1 MGKNKK
7 QDERATNRANDNQ
20 NLNNNANNNANN
32 ERKMPTGAFKQ
43 GTQGTK

>member
-7 QDERATNRANDNQ
+7 QDEKATNRAGENQ
-20 NLNNNANNNANN
+20 NLNN
-32 ERKMPTGAFKQ
+32 ERKTPIGMFKQ